1 MDAYMSIENDS
12 NFIPLHIAKQWV
24 TSHMQSGTRFFDSQM
39 ILCIQDG
46 DKDYILK
53 DDMDYYANLVKINS
67 NITEYDRQRFGG
79 EGNLFSKFVKI
90 SDHTAI
96 YLPDEPMVKPL
107 PAFVRNLFY
116 YSELLDS
123 SHTLKRIPARFEV
136 LGVIVITYESSV
148 ELYLEQM
155 IQRKRELDRV
165 RHSNFVNTT
174 SYMGNKKRIAGFII
188 ESMFPHLS
196 KDSIFVDLMCGSGAM
211 SQAFAQL
218 GLTYAS
224 DAQNFCQLLA
234 KIQGYGF
241 SQIKAQQVL
250 QKIGPYYHEHVQLLT
265 NLFQTQLKGEE
276 ALYLLDWSDPEKVFS
291 SYMAFSNQFQLYSST
306 APINPELDE
315 LVSKYK
321 ENPQKKPYCLF
332 TLYFSNVFFGLMQCI
347 QLDSL
352 RYAVDQ
358 LEGEE
363 KTWALGVLVVT
374 TYQVSSSHAGHFAQP
389 RKLSVDNIL
398 KTLSQRKK
406 SAFHE
411 FSKRFLCLAEESE
424 QCPNEIKLIA
434 GPWQNAL
441 DFAEKDLGKHAVIY
455 LDAPYKRD
463 EYSRYYHVLETMVKY
478 DYPSS
483 EYNGHLRS
491 KKLGERFST
500 EFFTKT
506 SSKIDGIFAD
516 IITRIIKSGM
526 VCVWSYSNNG
536 DASIIDVID
545 RVRSQVQCKIHLYG
559 VPYQHQA
566 QRRAGHSLK
575 VMEYC
580 IVFSQK
586 NSNV

>member
-1 MDAYMSIENDS
+1 MYMSIENNS
-12 NFIPLHIAKQWV
+12 SFIPLHIAKQWV
-24 TSHMQSGTRFFDSQM
+24 ASLMQDGARFFDPQM
-39 ILCIQDG
+39 ILRIQDSG
-46 DKDYILK
+46 KDYILK
-53 DDMDYYANLVKINS
+53 DDMVYYANLVKINS
-67 NITEYDRQRFGG
+67 NITEHDRQRFGG
-79 EGNLFSKFVKI
+79 EGNLFSRFVKI

-96 YLPDEPMVKPL
+96 YLPDEPTAKPL

-116 YSELLDS
+116 YSELLDN
-123 SHTLKRIPARFEV
+123 SHTLKAVPARFEV

-148 ELYLEQM
+148 EHYLEQM
-155 IQRKRELDRV
+155 IQRKIELDRV
-165 RHSNFVNTT
+165 RHLNFVNTT

-188 ESMFPHLS
+188 ESMFPHLA

-211 SQAFAQL
+211 SQAFAQI

-224 DAQNFCQLLA
+224 DAQDFCQLLA
-234 KIQGYGF
+234 KIQGHGF
-241 SQIKAQQVL
+241 SQSKAQQVL
-250 QKIGPYYHEHVQLLT
+250 KKISPYYHEHVQLLT
-265 NLFQTQLKGEE
+265 NLFQMQIKEE
-276 ALYLLDWSDPEKVFS
+276 ESLYLLDWSDPEKVFS
-291 SYMAFSNQFQLYSST
+291 SYMELSNRFKLYSTT
-306 APINPELDE
+306 APIDLELE
-315 LVSKYK
+315 ERIAKYK
-321 ENPQKKPYCLF
+321 ENPQKTPYCLF
-332 TLYFSNVFFGLMQCI
+332 TLYFTNVFFGLTQCV

-352 RYAVDQ
+352 RYAVDK

-363 KTWALGVLVVT
+363 KAWALGVLVVT
-374 TYQVSSSHAGHFAQP
+374 AYQVASCHAGHFAQP
-389 RKLSVDNIL
+389 RKLSANNIL

-424 QCPNEIKLIA
+424 QCPNEIKLIS
-434 GPWQNAL
+434 GPWQRAL
-441 DFAEKDLGKHAVIY
+441 DFVEKDIGKRAVIY

-483 EYNGHLRS
+483 EHNGHLRS

-506 SSKIDGIFAD
+506 SSKVDEIFVN

-536 DASIIDVID
+536 DASITEVID

-559 VPYQHQA
+559 VPYHHQA
-566 QRRAGHSLK
+566 QRRAGRSLE

-580 IVFSQK
+580 IVFSPK
-586 NSNV
+586 NSSI